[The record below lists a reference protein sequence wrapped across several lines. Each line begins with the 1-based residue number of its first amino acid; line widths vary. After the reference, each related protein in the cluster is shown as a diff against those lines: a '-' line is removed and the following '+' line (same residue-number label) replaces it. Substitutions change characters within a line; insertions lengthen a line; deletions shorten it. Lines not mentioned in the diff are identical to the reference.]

1 MLPVISIVGRPNVGK
16 STLFNRLTRSRD
28 ALVDD
33 IPGVTRDSLYGVAQ
47 FGDRKSMLTNS
58 VQGNF
63 LIVDTG
69 GIGENDDTL
78 SKLISS
84 QVESVLEDSD
94 AIVFLV
100 DATQGLTV
108 ADEQI
113 AQRLGKIDLPLSI
126 AVNKSEGLV
135 PELACLEFQS
145 LGFSDPIPISA
156 RRGSGV
162 SQVFDP
168 IVKSLPQIDDPLWL
182 DPGPKIAVIGKPNV
196 GKSTLINSIFEE
208 NRLIVSDVPGTTRDS
223 VVVPLERKGERF
235 RFIDTAGVRR
245 RSRVGYSLEKL
256 SVVKTLQA
264 IEAAHVVVLL
274 LDGTES
280 IADQD
285 ATLAGLIRRAGRPVV
300 IVVNKSDKIKNR
312 DRTEIRGMLQRKLA
326 FAPHH
331 EALFVSGLKRQG
343 ISKLLEAVGK
353 AYRSAMIEMPTS
365 ILNRYL
371 QDAITQT
378 PPPMSKRRQV
388 EAEVCTSGRAESTC
402 CCSTRQ
408 QRRLRCGSLST
419 FFGKLLQGAFQ
430 LFGADV
436 RVFIFFL
443 EETRSTKKVTDT
455 NQEFYSSTTSTS
467 QWRTPFPSWAVTFSP
482 AVIVPARRMMELSD
496 TFARS
501 E

>member
-33 IPGVTRDSLYGVAQ
+33 IPGVTRDSLYGIAQ
-47 FGDRKSMLTNS
+47 FGDRS
-58 VQGNF
+58 F

-78 SKLISS
+78 SKLITS

-182 DPGPKIAVIGKPNV
+182 DPGPKIAVIGRPNV

-223 VVVPLERKGERF
+223 VVVPLEYKGERF

-264 IEAAHVVVLL
+264 IEAAHVAVLV

-300 IVVNKSDKIKNR
+300 LVINKSDKIKNR
-312 DRTEIRGMLQRKLA
+312 DRTEKRGVLQRKLA

-343 ISKLLEAVGK
+343 ISKLLVAVGK

-388 EAEVCTSGRAESTC
+388 KLKYAHQGGRNPPVVVVHGNNVDSVADHY
-402 CCSTRQ
+402 
-408 QRRLRCGSLST
+408 RRFLENYFRER
-419 FFGKLLQGAFQ
+419 FK

-436 RVFIFFL
+436 RVVF
-443 EETRSTKKVTDT
+443 RSGR
-455 NQEFYSSTTSTS
+455 N
-467 QWRTPFPSWAVTFSP
+467 PFD
-482 AVIVPARRMMELSD
+482 RKGD
-496 TFARS
+496 
-501 E
+501 

>member
-28 ALVDD
+28 ALVND
-33 IPGVTRDSLYGVAQ
+33 IPGVTRDSLYGIAQ
-47 FGDRKSMLTNS
+47 FGDRS
-58 VQGNF
+58 F

-78 SKLISS
+78 SKLVTS

-182 DPGPKIAVIGKPNV
+182 DPGPKIAVIGRPNV

-223 VVVPLERKGERF
+223 VVVPLEYKGERF

-245 RSRVGYSLEKL
+245 RSRVGRSLEKL

-264 IEAAHVVVLL
+264 IEAAHVAVLV

-300 IVVNKSDKIKNR
+300 LVINKSDKIKNR
-312 DRTEIRGMLQRKLA
+312 DRTEKRGVLQRKLA

-343 ISKLLEAVGK
+343 ISKLLVAVGK

-388 EAEVCTSGRAESTC
+388 KLKYAHQGGRNPPVVVVHGNNVDSVADHY
-402 CCSTRQ
+402 
-408 QRRLRCGSLST
+408 RRYLENYFRER
-419 FFGKLLQGAFQ
+419 FK

-436 RVFIFFL
+436 RVVF
-443 EETRSTKKVTDT
+443 RSGR
-455 NQEFYSSTTSTS
+455 N
-467 QWRTPFPSWAVTFSP
+467 PFD
-482 AVIVPARRMMELSD
+482 RKGD
-496 TFARS
+496 
-501 E
+501 

>member
-28 ALVDD
+28 ALVND
-33 IPGVTRDSLYGVAQ
+33 IPGVTRDSLYGIAQ
-47 FGDRKSMLTNS
+47 FGDRS
-58 VQGNF
+58 F

-78 SKLISS
+78 SKLVTS

-182 DPGPKIAVIGKPNV
+182 DPGPKIAVIGRPNV

-223 VVVPLERKGERF
+223 VVVPLEYKGERF

-245 RSRVGYSLEKL
+245 RSRVGRSLEKL

-264 IEAAHVVVLL
+264 IEAAHVAVLV

-300 IVVNKSDKIKNR
+300 IAINKSDKIKNR
-312 DRTEIRGMLQRKLA
+312 DRTEKRGVLQRKLA

-343 ISKLLEAVGK
+343 ISKLLVAVGK

-388 EAEVCTSGRAESTC
+388 KLKYAHQGGRNPPVVVVHGNNVDSVADHY
-402 CCSTRQ
+402 
-408 QRRLRCGSLST
+408 RRFLENYFRER
-419 FFGKLLQGAFQ
+419 FK

-436 RVFIFFL
+436 RVAF
-443 EETRSTKKVTDT
+443 RSGRNPFDKKG
-455 NQEFYSSTTSTS
+455 N
-467 QWRTPFPSWAVTFSP
+467 
-482 AVIVPARRMMELSD
+482 
-496 TFARS
+496 
-501 E
+501 

>member
-1 MLPVISIVGRPNVGK
+1 MGRPNVGK

-47 FGDRKSMLTNS
+47 FGDRS
-58 VQGNF
+58 F

-78 SKLISS
+78 SKLITS

-182 DPGPKIAVIGKPNV
+182 DPGPKIAVIGRPNV

-223 VVVPLERKGERF
+223 VVVPLEYKGERF

-264 IEAAHVVVLL
+264 IEAAHVAVLV

-300 IVVNKSDKIKNR
+300 LVINKSDKIKNR
-312 DRTEIRGMLQRKLA
+312 DRTEKRGVLQRKLA

-343 ISKLLEAVGK
+343 ISKLLVAVGK

-388 EAEVCTSGRAESTC
+388 KLKYAHQGGRNPPVVVVHGNNVDSVADHY
-402 CCSTRQ
+402 
-408 QRRLRCGSLST
+408 RRYLENYFRER
-419 FFGKLLQGAFQ
+419 FK

-436 RVFIFFL
+436 RVVF
-443 EETRSTKKVTDT
+443 RSGRNPFDRKKD
-455 NQEFYSSTTSTS
+455 
-467 QWRTPFPSWAVTFSP
+467 
-482 AVIVPARRMMELSD
+482 D
-496 TFARS
+496 
-501 E
+501 

>member
-33 IPGVTRDSLYGVAQ
+33 IPGVTRDSLYGIAQ
-47 FGDRKSMLTNS
+47 FGDRS
-58 VQGNF
+58 F

-78 SKLISS
+78 SKLITS

-182 DPGPKIAVIGKPNV
+182 DPGPKIAVIGRPNV
-196 GKSTLINSIFEE
+196 GKSTLINSISEE
-208 NRLIVSDVPGTTRDS
+208 KRLIVSDVPGTTRDS
-223 VVVPLERKGERF
+223 VVVPLEHKGERF

-264 IEAAHVVVLL
+264 IEAAHVAVLV

-300 IVVNKSDKIKNR
+300 LAINKSDKIKNR
-312 DRTEIRGMLQRKLA
+312 DRAEQRGVLQRKLA

-343 ISKLLEAVGK
+343 ISKLLVAVSK

-371 QDAITQT
+371 QDAIIQT

-388 EAEVCTSGRAESTC
+388 KLKYAHQGGRNPPVVVVHGNNVDSVADHY
-402 CCSTRQ
+402 
-408 QRRLRCGSLST
+408 RRYLENYFRER
-419 FFGKLLQGAFQ
+419 FK

-436 RVFIFFL
+436 RVAF
-443 EETRSTKKVTDT
+443 RSGRNPFDKKG
-455 NQEFYSSTTSTS
+455 S
-467 QWRTPFPSWAVTFSP
+467 
-482 AVIVPARRMMELSD
+482 
-496 TFARS
+496 
-501 E
+501 

>member
-28 ALVDD
+28 ALVND
-33 IPGVTRDSLYGVAQ
+33 IPGVTRDSLYGIAQ
-47 FGDRKSMLTNS
+47 FGDRS
-58 VQGNF
+58 F

-69 GIGENDDTL
+69 GIGESDDTL
-78 SKLISS
+78 SKLVTS

-168 IVKSLPQIDDPLWL
+168 LVKSLPQIDDPLWL
-182 DPGPKIAVIGKPNV
+182 DPGPKIAVIGRPNV

-223 VVVPLERKGERF
+223 VVVPLEYKGERF

-245 RSRVGYSLEKL
+245 RSRVGRSLEKL

-264 IEAAHVVVLL
+264 IEAAHVAVLV

-300 IVVNKSDKIKNR
+300 LVINKSDKIKNR
-312 DRTEIRGMLQRKLA
+312 DRTEKRGVLQRKLA

-343 ISKLLEAVGK
+343 ISKLLVAVGK

-388 EAEVCTSGRAESTC
+388 KLKYAHQGGRNPPVVVVHGNNVDSVADHY
-402 CCSTRQ
+402 
-408 QRRLRCGSLST
+408 RRFLENYFRER
-419 FFGKLLQGAFQ
+419 FK

-436 RVFIFFL
+436 RVVF
-443 EETRSTKKVTDT
+443 RSGRNPFDKK
-455 NQEFYSSTTSTS
+455 
-467 QWRTPFPSWAVTFSP
+467 
-482 AVIVPARRMMELSD
+482 
-496 TFARS
+496 
-501 E
+501 

>member
-33 IPGVTRDSLYGVAQ
+33 IPGVTRDSLYGIAQ
-47 FGDRKSMLTNS
+47 FGDRS
-58 VQGNF
+58 F

-78 SKLISS
+78 SKLVTS

-182 DPGPKIAVIGKPNV
+182 DPGPKIAVIGRPNV

-223 VVVPLERKGERF
+223 VVVPLEYKGERF

-245 RSRVGYSLEKL
+245 RSRVGRSLEKL

-264 IEAAHVVVLL
+264 IEAAHVAVLV

-300 IVVNKSDKIKNR
+300 LVINKSDKIKNR
-312 DRTEIRGMLQRKLA
+312 DRTEKRGVLQRKLA

-343 ISKLLEAVGK
+343 ISKLLVAVGK

-388 EAEVCTSGRAESTC
+388 KLKYAHQGGRNPPVVVVHGNNVDSVADHY
-402 CCSTRQ
+402 
-408 QRRLRCGSLST
+408 RRFLENYFRER
-419 FFGKLLQGAFQ
+419 FK

-436 RVFIFFL
+436 RVVF
-443 EETRSTKKVTDT
+443 RSGR
-455 NQEFYSSTTSTS
+455 N
-467 QWRTPFPSWAVTFSP
+467 PFD
-482 AVIVPARRMMELSD
+482 RK
-496 TFARS
+496 
-501 E
+501 

>member
-47 FGDRKSMLTNS
+47 FGDRS
-58 VQGNF
+58 F

-78 SKLISS
+78 SKLITS

-245 RSRVGYSLEKL
+245 RSRVGRSLEKL

-300 IVVNKSDKIKNR
+300 LVINKSDKIKNR
-312 DRTEIRGMLQRKLA
+312 DRTEIRGVLQRKLA

-343 ISKLLEAVGK
+343 ISKLLVAVGK
-353 AYRSAMIEMPTS
+353 AYSSAMIEMPTS

-388 EAEVCTSGRAESTC
+388 KLKYAHQGGRNPPVVVVHGNNVDSVADHY
-402 CCSTRQ
+402 
-408 QRRLRCGSLST
+408 RRFLENYFRER
-419 FFGKLLQGAFQ
+419 FK

-436 RVFIFFL
+436 RVVF
-443 EETRSTKKVTDT
+443 RSGRNPFDRKKGD
-455 NQEFYSSTTSTS
+455 
-467 QWRTPFPSWAVTFSP
+467 
-482 AVIVPARRMMELSD
+482 
-496 TFARS
+496 
-501 E
+501 

>member
-28 ALVDD
+28 ALVND
-33 IPGVTRDSLYGVAQ
+33 IPGVTRDSLYGIAQ
-47 FGDRKSMLTNS
+47 FGDRS
-58 VQGNF
+58 F

-78 SKLISS
+78 SKLVTS

-168 IVKSLPQIDDPLWL
+168 IVKLLPQINDPLWL
-182 DPGPKIAVIGKPNV
+182 DPGPKIAVIGRPNV

-223 VVVPLERKGERF
+223 VVVPLEYKGERF

-264 IEAAHVVVLL
+264 IEAAHVAVLV

-300 IVVNKSDKIKNR
+300 IAINKSDKIKNR
-312 DRTEIRGMLQRKLA
+312 DRTERRGVLQRKLA

-343 ISKLLEAVGK
+343 ISKLLGAVGK

-388 EAEVCTSGRAESTC
+388 KLKYAHQGGRNPPVVVVHGNNVDSVADHY
-402 CCSTRQ
+402 
-408 QRRLRCGSLST
+408 RRYLENYFRER
-419 FFGKLLQGAFQ
+419 FK

-436 RVFIFFL
+436 RVVF
-443 EETRSTKKVTDT
+443 RSGRNPFDKKKGD
-455 NQEFYSSTTSTS
+455 
-467 QWRTPFPSWAVTFSP
+467 
-482 AVIVPARRMMELSD
+482 
-496 TFARS
+496 
-501 E
+501 

>member
-28 ALVDD
+28 ALVND
-33 IPGVTRDSLYGVAQ
+33 IPGVTRDSLYGIAQ
-47 FGDRKSMLTNS
+47 FGDRS
-58 VQGNF
+58 F

-78 SKLISS
+78 SKLVTS

-182 DPGPKIAVIGKPNV
+182 DPGPKIAVIGRPNV

-245 RSRVGYSLEKL
+245 RSRVGKSLEKL

-343 ISKLLEAVGK
+343 ISKLLVAVGK

-388 EAEVCTSGRAESTC
+388 KLKYAHQGGRNPPVVVVHGNNVDSVADHY
-402 CCSTRQ
+402 
-408 QRRLRCGSLST
+408 RRYLENYFRER
-419 FFGKLLQGAFQ
+419 FK

-436 RVFIFFL
+436 RVVF
-443 EETRSTKKVTDT
+443 RSGR
-455 NQEFYSSTTSTS
+455 N
-467 QWRTPFPSWAVTFSP
+467 PFD
-482 AVIVPARRMMELSD
+482 RKGD
-496 TFARS
+496 
-501 E
+501 

>member
-33 IPGVTRDSLYGVAQ
+33 IPGVTRDSLYGIAQ
-47 FGDRKSMLTNS
+47 FGDR
-58 VQGNF
+58 NF

-182 DPGPKIAVIGKPNV
+182 DPGPKIAVIGRPNV
-196 GKSTLINSIFEE
+196 GKSTLINSISEE

-223 VVVPLERKGERF
+223 VVVPLEHKGERF

-264 IEAAHVVVLL
+264 IEAAHVAVLV

-300 IVVNKSDKIKNR
+300 IAINKTDKIKNR
-312 DRTEIRGMLQRKLA
+312 DRTEKRGVLQRKLA

-388 EAEVCTSGRAESTC
+388 KLKYAHQGGRNPPVVVVHGNNVDSVADHY
-402 CCSTRQ
+402 
-408 QRRLRCGSLST
+408 RRYLENYFRER
-419 FFGKLLQGAFQ
+419 FK

-436 RVFIFFL
+436 RVVF
-443 EETRSTKKVTDT
+443 RSGR
-455 NQEFYSSTTSTS
+455 N
-467 QWRTPFPSWAVTFSP
+467 PFDK
-482 AVIVPARRMMELSD
+482 RGG
-496 TFARS
+496 
-501 E
+501 

>member
-33 IPGVTRDSLYGVAQ
+33 IPGVTRDSLYGIAQ
-47 FGDRKSMLTNS
+47 FGDR
-58 VQGNF
+58 NF

-388 EAEVCTSGRAESTC
+388 KLKYAHQGGRNPPVVVVHGNNVDSVADHY
-402 CCSTRQ
+402 
-408 QRRLRCGSLST
+408 RRYLENYFRER
-419 FFGKLLQGAFQ
+419 FK

-436 RVFIFFL
+436 RVGF
-443 EETRSTKKVTDT
+443 RSGRNPFDKK
-455 NQEFYSSTTSTS
+455 
-467 QWRTPFPSWAVTFSP
+467 R
-482 AVIVPARRMMELSD
+482 
-496 TFARS
+496 
-501 E
+501 

>member
-28 ALVDD
+28 ALVND
-33 IPGVTRDSLYGVAQ
+33 IPGVTRDSLYGIAQ
-47 FGDRKSMLTNS
+47 FGDRS
-58 VQGNF
+58 F

-78 SKLISS
+78 SKLVTS

-168 IVKSLPQIDDPLWL
+168 IVKLLPQIDDPLWL
-182 DPGPKIAVIGKPNV
+182 DPGPKIAVIGRPNV

-223 VVVPLERKGERF
+223 VVVPLEYKGERF

-264 IEAAHVVVLL
+264 IEAAHVAVLV

-300 IVVNKSDKIKNR
+300 IAISKTDKIKNR
-312 DRTEIRGMLQRKLA
+312 DRTEQRGVLQRKLA

-343 ISKLLEAVGK
+343 ISKLLDAVGK

-365 ILNRYL
+365 VLNRYL

-378 PPPMSKRRQV
+378 PPPMSNRRQV
-388 EAEVCTSGRAESTC
+388 KLKYAHQGGRNPPVVVVHGNNVDSVADHY
-402 CCSTRQ
+402 
-408 QRRLRCGSLST
+408 RRYLENYFRER
-419 FFGKLLQGAFQ
+419 FK

-436 RVFIFFL
+436 RVVF
-443 EETRSTKKVTDT
+443 RSGRNPFDKKKGD
-455 NQEFYSSTTSTS
+455 
-467 QWRTPFPSWAVTFSP
+467 
-482 AVIVPARRMMELSD
+482 
-496 TFARS
+496 
-501 E
+501 

>member
-33 IPGVTRDSLYGVAQ
+33 IPGVTRDSLYGIAQ
-47 FGDRKSMLTNS
+47 FGDRS
-58 VQGNF
+58 F

-78 SKLISS
+78 SKLITS

-168 IVKSLPQIDDPLWL
+168 IVKLLPQIDDPLWL
-182 DPGPKIAVIGKPNV
+182 DPGPKIAVIGRPNV

-223 VVVPLERKGERF
+223 VVVPLEYKGERF

-264 IEAAHVVVLL
+264 IEAAHVAVLV

-300 IVVNKSDKIKNR
+300 IAISKTDKIKNR
-312 DRTEIRGMLQRKLA
+312 DRTEQRGVLQRKLA

-343 ISKLLEAVGK
+343 ISKLLDAVGK

-365 ILNRYL
+365 VLNRYL

-388 EAEVCTSGRAESTC
+388 KLKYAHQGGRNPPVVVVHGNNVDSVADHY
-402 CCSTRQ
+402 
-408 QRRLRCGSLST
+408 RRYLENYFRER
-419 FFGKLLQGAFQ
+419 FK

-436 RVFIFFL
+436 RVVF
-443 EETRSTKKVTDT
+443 RSGRNPFDKKKGD
-455 NQEFYSSTTSTS
+455 
-467 QWRTPFPSWAVTFSP
+467 
-482 AVIVPARRMMELSD
+482 
-496 TFARS
+496 
-501 E
+501 

>member
-33 IPGVTRDSLYGVAQ
+33 IPGVTRDSLYGIAQ
-47 FGDRKSMLTNS
+47 FGDR
-58 VQGNF
+58 NF

-78 SKLISS
+78 SKLITS

-182 DPGPKIAVIGKPNV
+182 DPGPKIAVIGRPNV
-196 GKSTLINSIFEE
+196 GKSTLINSISEE

-223 VVVPLERKGERF
+223 VVVPLEHKGERF

-264 IEAAHVVVLL
+264 IEAAHVAVLV

-300 IVVNKSDKIKNR
+300 IAINKSDKIKNR
-312 DRTEIRGMLQRKLA
+312 DRTEQRGVLQRKLA

-388 EAEVCTSGRAESTC
+388 KLKYAHQGGRNPPVVVVHGNNVDSVADHY
-402 CCSTRQ
+402 
-408 QRRLRCGSLST
+408 RRYLENYFRER
-419 FFGKLLQGAFQ
+419 FK

-436 RVFIFFL
+436 RVVF
-443 EETRSTKKVTDT
+443 RSGRNPFDKKKD
-455 NQEFYSSTTSTS
+455 
-467 QWRTPFPSWAVTFSP
+467 
-482 AVIVPARRMMELSD
+482 D
-496 TFARS
+496 
-501 E
+501 

>member
-33 IPGVTRDSLYGVAQ
+33 IPGVTRDSLYGIAQ
-47 FGDRKSMLTNS
+47 FGDR
-58 VQGNF
+58 NF

-78 SKLISS
+78 STLITS

-113 AQRLGKIDLPLSI
+113 AQRLGKINLPLSI
-126 AVNKSEGLV
+126 AVNKSEGLI

-182 DPGPKIAVIGKPNV
+182 DPGPKIAVIGRPNV
-196 GKSTLINSIFEE
+196 GKSTLINSISEE

-223 VVVPLERKGERF
+223 VVVPLEHKGERF

-264 IEAAHVVVLL
+264 IEAAHVAVLV

-300 IVVNKSDKIKNR
+300 IAINKTDKIKNR
-312 DRTEIRGMLQRKLA
+312 DRTEQRGVLQRKLT

-388 EAEVCTSGRAESTC
+388 KLKYAHQGGRNPPVVVVHGNNVDSVADHY
-402 CCSTRQ
+402 
-408 QRRLRCGSLST
+408 RRYLENYFRER
-419 FFGKLLQGAFQ
+419 FK

-436 RVFIFFL
+436 RVVF
-443 EETRSTKKVTDT
+443 RSGR
-455 NQEFYSSTTSTS
+455 N
-467 QWRTPFPSWAVTFSP
+467 PFDK
-482 AVIVPARRMMELSD
+482 RGG
-496 TFARS
+496 
-501 E
+501 

>member
-28 ALVDD
+28 ALVND
-33 IPGVTRDSLYGVAQ
+33 IPGVTRDSLYGIAQ
-47 FGDRKSMLTNS
+47 FGDRS
-58 VQGNF
+58 F

-78 SKLISS
+78 SKLVTS

-182 DPGPKIAVIGKPNV
+182 DPGPKIAVIGRPNV

-223 VVVPLERKGERF
+223 VVVPLEYKGERF

-245 RSRVGYSLEKL
+245 RSRVGRSLEKL

-264 IEAAHVVVLL
+264 IEAAHVAVLV

-300 IVVNKSDKIKNR
+300 LVINKSDKIKNR
-312 DRTEIRGMLQRKLA
+312 DRTEKRGVLQRKLA

-343 ISKLLEAVGK
+343 ISKLLVAVGK

-388 EAEVCTSGRAESTC
+388 KLKYAHQGGRNPPVVVVHGNNVGSVADHY
-402 CCSTRQ
+402 
-408 QRRLRCGSLST
+408 RRFLENYFRER
-419 FFGKLLQGAFQ
+419 FK

-436 RVFIFFL
+436 RVVF
-443 EETRSTKKVTDT
+443 RSGR
-455 NQEFYSSTTSTS
+455 N
-467 QWRTPFPSWAVTFSP
+467 PFD
-482 AVIVPARRMMELSD
+482 RKGD
-496 TFARS
+496 
-501 E
+501 

>member
-33 IPGVTRDSLYGVAQ
+33 IPGVTRDSLYGIAQ
-47 FGDRKSMLTNS
+47 FGDRS
-58 VQGNF
+58 F

-78 SKLISS
+78 SKLITS

-168 IVKSLPQIDDPLWL
+168 LVKSLPQIDDPLWL
-182 DPGPKIAVIGKPNV
+182 DPGPKIAVIGRPNV

-223 VVVPLERKGERF
+223 VVVPLEYKGERF

-245 RSRVGYSLEKL
+245 RSRVGRSLEKL

-264 IEAAHVVVLL
+264 IEAAHVAVLV

-300 IVVNKSDKIKNR
+300 LVINKSDKIKNR
-312 DRTEIRGMLQRKLA
+312 DRTEKRGVLQRKLA

-343 ISKLLEAVGK
+343 ISKLLVAVGK

-388 EAEVCTSGRAESTC
+388 KLKYAHQGGRNPPVVVVHGNNVDSVADHY
-402 CCSTRQ
+402 
-408 QRRLRCGSLST
+408 RRFLENYFRER
-419 FFGKLLQGAFQ
+419 FK

-436 RVFIFFL
+436 RVVF
-443 EETRSTKKVTDT
+443 RSGRNPFDKK
-455 NQEFYSSTTSTS
+455 SS
-467 QWRTPFPSWAVTFSP
+467 
-482 AVIVPARRMMELSD
+482 
-496 TFARS
+496 
-501 E
+501 

>member
-33 IPGVTRDSLYGVAQ
+33 IPGVTRDSLYGIAQ
-47 FGDRKSMLTNS
+47 FGDR
-58 VQGNF
+58 NF

-182 DPGPKIAVIGKPNV
+182 DPGPKIAVIGRPNV
-196 GKSTLINSIFEE
+196 GKSTLINSISEE

-223 VVVPLERKGERF
+223 VVVPLEHKGERF

-264 IEAAHVVVLL
+264 IEAAHVAVLV

-300 IVVNKSDKIKNR
+300 LAINKSDKIKNR
-312 DRTEIRGMLQRKLA
+312 DRTEKRGVLQRKLA

-388 EAEVCTSGRAESTC
+388 KLKYAHQGGRNPPVVVVHGNNVDSVADHY
-402 CCSTRQ
+402 
-408 QRRLRCGSLST
+408 RRYLENYFRER
-419 FFGKLLQGAFQ
+419 FK

-436 RVFIFFL
+436 RVVF
-443 EETRSTKKVTDT
+443 RSGR
-455 NQEFYSSTTSTS
+455 N
-467 QWRTPFPSWAVTFSP
+467 PFDK
-482 AVIVPARRMMELSD
+482 RGG
-496 TFARS
+496 
-501 E
+501 

>member
-1 MLPVISIVGRPNVGK
+1 MGIFMLPVISIVGRPNVGK

-28 ALVDD
+28 ALVND

-47 FGDRKSMLTNS
+47 FGDRS
-58 VQGNF
+58 F

-78 SKLISS
+78 SKLVTS

-182 DPGPKIAVIGKPNV
+182 DPGPKIAVIGRPNV

-223 VVVPLERKGERF
+223 VVVPLEYKGERF

-264 IEAAHVVVLL
+264 IEAAHVAVLV

-300 IVVNKSDKIKNR
+300 IAISKTDKIKNR
-312 DRTEIRGMLQRKLA
+312 DRTEQRGVLQRKLA

-343 ISKLLEAVGK
+343 ISKLLDAVGK

-365 ILNRYL
+365 VLNRYL

-378 PPPMSKRRQV
+378 PPPMSNRRQV
-388 EAEVCTSGRAESTC
+388 KLKYAHQGGRNPPVVVVHGNNVDSVADHY
-402 CCSTRQ
+402 
-408 QRRLRCGSLST
+408 RRYLENYFRER
-419 FFGKLLQGAFQ
+419 FK

-436 RVFIFFL
+436 RVVF
-443 EETRSTKKVTDT
+443 RSGRNPFDKKKGD
-455 NQEFYSSTTSTS
+455 
-467 QWRTPFPSWAVTFSP
+467 
-482 AVIVPARRMMELSD
+482 
-496 TFARS
+496 
-501 E
+501 

>member
-33 IPGVTRDSLYGVAQ
+33 IPGVTRDSLYGIAQ
-47 FGDRKSMLTNS
+47 FGDR
-58 VQGNF
+58 NF

-182 DPGPKIAVIGKPNV
+182 DPGPKIAVIGRPNV
-196 GKSTLINSIFEE
+196 GKSTLINSISEE

-223 VVVPLERKGERF
+223 VVVPLEHKGERF

-264 IEAAHVVVLL
+264 IEAAHVAVLV

-300 IVVNKSDKIKNR
+300 LAINKSDKIKNR
-312 DRTEIRGMLQRKLA
+312 DRTEKRGVLQRKLA

-378 PPPMSKRRQV
+378 SPPMSKRRQV
-388 EAEVCTSGRAESTC
+388 KLKYAHQGGRNPPVVVVHGNNVDSVADHY
-402 CCSTRQ
+402 
-408 QRRLRCGSLST
+408 RRYLENYFRER
-419 FFGKLLQGAFQ
+419 FK

-436 RVFIFFL
+436 RVVF
-443 EETRSTKKVTDT
+443 RSGRNPFDKKG
-455 NQEFYSSTTSTS
+455 N
-467 QWRTPFPSWAVTFSP
+467 
-482 AVIVPARRMMELSD
+482 
-496 TFARS
+496 
-501 E
+501 

>member
-33 IPGVTRDSLYGVAQ
+33 IPGVTRDSLYGIAQ
-47 FGDRKSMLTNS
+47 FGDRS
-58 VQGNF
+58 F

-78 SKLISS
+78 SKLITS

-168 IVKSLPQIDDPLWL
+168 IVKLLPQIDDPLWL
-182 DPGPKIAVIGKPNV
+182 DPGPKIAVIGRPNV

-223 VVVPLERKGERF
+223 VVVPLEYKGERF

-264 IEAAHVVVLL
+264 IEAAHVAVLV

-300 IVVNKSDKIKNR
+300 LVINKSDKIKNR
-312 DRTEIRGMLQRKLA
+312 DRTEKRGVLQRKLA

-343 ISKLLEAVGK
+343 ISKLLVAVGK

-388 EAEVCTSGRAESTC
+388 KLKYAHQGGRNPPVVVVHGNNVDSVADHY
-402 CCSTRQ
+402 
-408 QRRLRCGSLST
+408 RRYLENYFRER
-419 FFGKLLQGAFQ
+419 FK

-436 RVFIFFL
+436 RVVF
-443 EETRSTKKVTDT
+443 RSGRNPFDKKKGD
-455 NQEFYSSTTSTS
+455 
-467 QWRTPFPSWAVTFSP
+467 
-482 AVIVPARRMMELSD
+482 
-496 TFARS
+496 
-501 E
+501 

>member
-33 IPGVTRDSLYGVAQ
+33 IPGVTRDSLYGIAQ
-47 FGDRKSMLTNS
+47 FGDRS
-58 VQGNF
+58 F

-78 SKLISS
+78 SKLITS

-168 IVKSLPQIDDPLWL
+168 LVKSLPQIDDPLWL
-182 DPGPKIAVIGKPNV
+182 DPGPKIAVIGRPNV
-196 GKSTLINSIFEE
+196 GKSTLVNSIFEE

-223 VVVPLERKGERF
+223 VVVPLEYKGERF

-264 IEAAHVVVLL
+264 IEAAHVAVLV

-300 IVVNKSDKIKNR
+300 LVINKSDKIKNR
-312 DRTEIRGMLQRKLA
+312 DRTEIERGA
-326 FAPHH
+326 
-331 EALFVSGLKRQG
+331 
-343 ISKLLEAVGK
+343 
-353 AYRSAMIEMPTS
+353 
-365 ILNRYL
+365 
-371 QDAITQT
+371 
-378 PPPMSKRRQV
+378 
-388 EAEVCTSGRAESTC
+388 ST
-402 CCSTRQ
+402 
-408 QRRLRCGSLST
+408 
-419 FFGKLLQGAFQ
+419 
-430 LFGADV
+430 
-436 RVFIFFL
+436 
-443 EETRSTKKVTDT
+443 
-455 NQEFYSSTTSTS
+455 
-467 QWRTPFPSWAVTFSP
+467 
-482 AVIVPARRMMELSD
+482 
-496 TFARS
+496 
-501 E
+501 

>member
-47 FGDRKSMLTNS
+47 FGDRS
-58 VQGNF
+58 F

-78 SKLISS
+78 SKLITS

-182 DPGPKIAVIGKPNV
+182 DPGPKIAVIGRPNV

-223 VVVPLERKGERF
+223 VVVPLEYKGERF

-264 IEAAHVVVLL
+264 IEAAHVAVLV

-300 IVVNKSDKIKNR
+300 LAINKSDKIKYR
-312 DRTEIRGMLQRKLA
+312 DRAEKRGVLQRKLA

-343 ISKLLEAVGK
+343 ISKLLVAVGK

-388 EAEVCTSGRAESTC
+388 KLKYAHQGGRNPPVVVVHGNNVDSVADHY
-402 CCSTRQ
+402 
-408 QRRLRCGSLST
+408 RRFLENYFRER
-419 FFGKLLQGAFQ
+419 FK

-436 RVFIFFL
+436 RVVF
-443 EETRSTKKVTDT
+443 RSGRNPFDKKG
-455 NQEFYSSTTSTS
+455 N
-467 QWRTPFPSWAVTFSP
+467 
-482 AVIVPARRMMELSD
+482 
-496 TFARS
+496 
-501 E
+501 